1 MNNDVFPN
9 KFKAALAA
17 KQVQIGCWSALSNP
31 ISTEVLGL
39 AGFDWLVLDGEHA
52 PNDISTF
59 IPQLMAL
66 KGSASAP
73 VVRVPTNEPVII
85 KRLLDI
91 GFYNFLIPFVET
103 KEEAEQAVASTRY
116 PPEGIRGV
124 SVSHRANMFGTV
136 ADYFA
141 QSNKNITILV
151 QIESQQ
157 GVDNVDAIAA
167 TEGVDGIF
175 VGPSDLAAALGHLG
189 NASHPD
195 VQKAIQHIFNRA
207 SAHGKP
213 SGILAPVEADARR
226 YLEWGATFVAV
237 GSDLGVFR
245 SATQKLADTFK
256 KITTTAIREMIDM
269 TMKVGFIGLGIMGK
283 PMSKNLLKAGY
294 SLVVADRNPEAIAD
308 VIAAGA
314 ETAATA
320 KAIAEQCDVIIT
332 MLPNS
337 PHVKE
342 VALGENGII
351 EGAKPGTVLID
362 MSSIAP
368 LASREISEALKA
380 KGIDMLD
387 APVSGGEPKAIDGTL
402 SVMVGGDKAIFDKY
416 YDLMKAMAGSVVHTG
431 EIGAGNVT
439 KLANQV
445 IVALNIAAMS
455 EALTLATKAGVNPDL
470 VYQAI
475 RGGLAG
481 STVLDAKAP
490 MVMDRN
496 FKPGFRI
503 DLHIKDLA
511 NALDTSHGVGAQ
523 LPLTA
528 AVMEMM
534 QALRADGLG
543 TADHSALA
551 CYYEKLAKVEVTR

>member
-31 ISTEVLGL
+31 ISTEFLGL

-91 GFYNFLIPFVET
+91 GFYTFLSPFVET

-256 KITTTAIREMIDM
+256 K
-269 TMKVGFIGLGIMGK
+269 
-283 PMSKNLLKAGY
+283 
-294 SLVVADRNPEAIAD
+294 
-308 VIAAGA
+308 
-314 ETAATA
+314 
-320 KAIAEQCDVIIT
+320 
-332 MLPNS
+332 
-337 PHVKE
+337 
-342 VALGENGII
+342 
-351 EGAKPGTVLID
+351 
-362 MSSIAP
+362 
-368 LASREISEALKA
+368 
-380 KGIDMLD
+380 
-387 APVSGGEPKAIDGTL
+387 
-402 SVMVGGDKAIFDKY
+402 
-416 YDLMKAMAGSVVHTG
+416 
-431 EIGAGNVT
+431 
-439 KLANQV
+439 
-445 IVALNIAAMS
+445 
-455 EALTLATKAGVNPDL
+455 
-470 VYQAI
+470 
-475 RGGLAG
+475 
-481 STVLDAKAP
+481 
-490 MVMDRN
+490 
-496 FKPGFRI
+496 
-503 DLHIKDLA
+503 
-511 NALDTSHGVGAQ
+511 
-523 LPLTA
+523 
-528 AVMEMM
+528 
-534 QALRADGLG
+534 
-543 TADHSALA
+543 
-551 CYYEKLAKVEVTR
+551 